1 MLHIL
6 TVHPRSTHSWDGGD
20 GNLKRRQYTVLRF
33 FQLLKWTS
41 ERKSVDTHR
50 KSAWKLV
57 QLPNLKVIQRAKF
70 RQFTDVCMVGAM
82 TQMSVKFR
90 DFVMH
95 VISSLVFKL
104 GNFANFKALFSV
116 VLMDFPYS
124 SMKKKIEKHRGRAY
138 LWVFQYYPLQIILL
152 NSVTP
157 SPWIS

>member
-1 MLHIL
+1 
-6 TVHPRSTHSWDGGD
+6 
-20 GNLKRRQYTVLRF
+20 
-33 FQLLKWTS
+33 
-41 ERKSVDTHR
+41 
-50 KSAWKLV
+50 
-57 QLPNLKVIQRAKF
+57 
-70 RQFTDVCMVGAM
+70 MVGAM

-124 SMKKKIEKHRGRAY
+124 CLKKKIEKHRGRAY

-157 SPWIS
+157 SS